1 MSLSDSVFYDASF
14 PFRIT
19 VLDIIA
25 TDLSSVHFLSKNCPH
40 VNIACGNSNEATN
53 QINGAGKSAIWN
65 GLSLIFYV
73 EKTDKI
79 RISVWSHTSCIGLRV
94 LDPNAFLECASD
106 KTRIREMLLTVLDK
120 NNNISGKLSLSFLID
135 NYSNF
140 SVPIDSEGIII
151 PQKLAPPVLLTIFT
165 VSVINLVSVHRFSKN
180 SPVVKIICDS
190 WRKSSEVNYSSGDN
204 AKWENLMWSTV
215 LDEDSPL
222 RLVVMSGSVVIGS
235 KTFFVQDFIDCIPDK
250 NGFSDIQD
258 NLVLSKKDGI
268 TVPCTRGLIRVTF
281 SVEQHLESVTNS
293 DNESNQVKEDLDLPP
308 MIINVCAIFVTEMNS
323 IQILSLNSLV
333 VQIKCDDVKLEF
345 QAS

>member
-1 MSLSDSVFYDASF
+1 
-14 PFRIT
+14 
-19 VLDIIA
+19 
-25 TDLSSVHFLSKNCPH
+25 
-40 VNIACGNSNEATN
+40 
-53 QINGAGKSAIWN
+53 
-65 GLSLIFYV
+65 
-73 EKTDKI
+73 
-79 RISVWSHTSCIGLRV
+79 
-94 LDPNAFLECASD
+94 
-106 KTRIREMLLTVLDK
+106 
-120 NNNISGKLSLSFLID
+120 
-135 NYSNF
+135 
-140 SVPIDSEGIII
+140 
-151 PQKLAPPVLLTIFT
+151 
-165 VSVINLVSVHRFSKN
+165 
-180 SPVVKIICDS
+180 
-190 WRKSSEVNYSSGDN
+190 
-204 AKWENLMWSTV
+204 MWSTV

-293 DNESNQVKEDLDLPP
+293 DNESNQVKDLPP
-308 MIINVCAIFVTEMNS
+308 MIINVCAIFVTEMSS